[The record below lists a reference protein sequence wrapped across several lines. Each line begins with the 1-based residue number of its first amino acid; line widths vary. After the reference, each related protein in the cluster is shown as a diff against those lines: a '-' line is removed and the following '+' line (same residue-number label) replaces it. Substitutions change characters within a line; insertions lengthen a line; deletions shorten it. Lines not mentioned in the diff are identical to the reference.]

1 MASMESMAMVAAV
14 QCDSDGSICFS
25 SAAKAHVA
33 CTVPRITNHATT
45 FGTAHNCSL
54 WSHDCHRSA
63 SWPTTAVYRG
73 QRTCAHAAWQ
83 IFCCMNHIKLARDQL
98 AKRGGTSYSRNSA
111 HCPHPVTWKSGRAGS
126 GRNCTNR
133 RACGIRTRFQRVPR
147 RHRRRA
153 PWPLGYAAPF
163 CRLNASWFGILSIIR
178 TSSRSSTCSSNR
190 ASHSTATW

>member
-1 MASMESMAMVAAV
+1 MVAIVVILLVFTLTSAIIISVLLLLLLAPWGRFEHCGDDFKLESGLQRRAAQVSMASMESMAMVAAV
-14 QCDSDGSICFS
+14 QCDGNGSICFN

-45 FGTAHNCSL
+45 FGIAHNCSL

-98 AKRGGTSYSRNSA
+98 AKRGG
-111 HCPHPVTWKSGRAGS
+111 
-126 GRNCTNR
+126 
-133 RACGIRTRFQRVPR
+133 IR
-147 RHRRRA
+147 
-153 PWPLGYAAPF
+153 
-163 CRLNASWFGILSIIR
+163 I
-178 TSSRSSTCSSNR
+178 
-190 ASHSTATW
+190 

>member
-14 QCDSDGSICFS
+14 QCDGDGSICFS

-98 AKRGGTSYSRNSA
+98 AKRGGIHAYVGEACEASA
-111 HCPHPVTWKSGRAGS
+111 AERIALW
-126 GRNCTNR
+126 
-133 RACGIRTRFQRVPR
+133 F
-147 RHRRRA
+147 
-153 PWPLGYAAPF
+153 LGYAA
-163 CRLNASWFGILSIIR
+163 ASAAP
-178 TSSRSSTCSSNR
+178 NR
-190 ASHSTATW
+190 

>member
-1 MASMESMAMVAAV
+1 MESLVSAV
-14 QCDSDGSICFS
+14 QYDNSRTKG
-25 SAAKAHVA
+25 H
-33 CTVPRITNHATT
+33 CTQ
-45 FGTAHNCSL
+45 L
-54 WSHDCHRSA
+54 WSQDYHRSA
-63 SWPTTAVYRG
+63 
-73 QRTCAHAAWQ
+73 QAAWR
-83 IFCCMNHIKLARDQL
+83 IFICVNHIRLARDQL

-133 RACGIRTRFQRVPR
+133 RACGIRTRIQRVPR

-163 CRLNASWFGILSIIR
+163 CRLNALWFGILSVIR

-190 ASHSTATW
+190 ASHSTATR